1 MNSRDEFLQN
11 VRRALGRTS
20 ATPSV
25 SASEE
30 TALSLDA
37 ASVESRANSVR
48 KQAQTC
54 SDELM
59 SNLQESAA
67 KAGCKVA
74 RLASVKEAAQYIVS
88 LFRDLEARSILHSTH
103 PVFEQLGLED
113 LLSGSGIEIEPMV
126 IEEDANEAQ
135 RGEQREM
142 LREQVIKADIGV
154 TGVDYAIAETG
165 SCVLLPRKGVSRL
178 VSLLPPEHVA
188 VVEKGQVLPSLDE
201 LFTLRRQDFL
211 EGKLG
216 SYMNI
221 ITGPS
226 RSADIEYTLV
236 TGVHGP
242 GEVHMVLIG

>member
-1 MNSRDEFLQN
+1 MKL
-11 VRRALGRTS
+11 
-20 ATPSV
+20 
-25 SASEE
+25 SE
-30 TALSLDA
+30 A
-37 ASVESRANSVR
+37 
-48 KQAQTC
+48 
-54 SDELM
+54 
-59 SNLQESAA
+59 
-67 KAGCKVA
+67 
-74 RLASVKEAAQYIVS
+74 
-88 LFRDLEARSILHSTH
+88 
-103 PVFEQLGLED
+103 
-113 LLSGSGIEIEPMV
+113 
-126 IEEDANEAQ
+126 
-135 RGEQREM
+135 EQREM

-242 GEVHMVLIG
+242 GEVYMVLIG